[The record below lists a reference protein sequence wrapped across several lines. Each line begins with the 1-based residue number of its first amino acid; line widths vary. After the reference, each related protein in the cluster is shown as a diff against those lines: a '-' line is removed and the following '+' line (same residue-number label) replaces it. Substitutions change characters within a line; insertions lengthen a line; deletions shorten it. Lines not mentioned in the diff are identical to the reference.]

1 MAHRTHPLSAPAA
14 DALTALG
21 AQIAAGRRDRRWTA
35 EELAGRAGI
44 ATKTLRNVERGAPI
58 SSIGVVF
65 ELATLVGVPLYS
77 PTNEGVRDA
86 RSRATERLALLP
98 QRVKAKATEV
108 VDDDF

>member
-1 MAHRTHPLSAPAA
+1 MTHRNHPLSAPAA

-44 ATKTLRNVERGAPI
+44 AAKTLRNVERGSPT

-65 ELATLVGVPLYS
+65 ELAVLVGVPLYATS
-77 PTNEGVRDA
+77 DEGLRDVRA
-86 RSRATERLALLP
+86 RMTERLALLP
-98 QRVKAKATEV
+98 QRVKVGASEA